1 MHMHGRQVV
10 WTGGRARWR
19 AVVGGW
25 RDGMRPARR
34 PSTDQPST
42 SLPSAEAPRG
52 QHRATPLEPRTTML
66 HAHDSPTRD
75 EAPVP
80 TQSRIPM
87 CDRVPR
93 TTDSPLVRAWEPATG
108 TLRETLCERVSLRT
122 LTLWGFG
129 HVGRSSASQPAIE
142 PSQMVGCACT
152 FTPNMNGAGV
162 AKRSALLSHGQGP
175 LLYRGRSRFT
185 HTIHARMQEAN
196 PQPNATRG
204 GATISPCAREH
215 HQTIAGRR
223 GLGRGAAIIRVA

>member
-1 MHMHGRQVV
+1 MHMHMHGRQVV

-87 CDRVPR
+87 CDRVPPQFSSGPR
-93 TTDSPLVRAWEPATG
+93 LGPATG
-108 TLRETLCERVSLRT
+108 TSVRPSRESQLEDS
-122 LTLWGFG
+122 
-129 HVGRSSASQPAIE
+129 VGVWSRRSSASQPAIE
-142 PSQMVGCACT
+142 PSQMVACLYIH
-152 FTPNMNGAGV
+152 
-162 AKRSALLSHGQGP
+162 AKYEWCGRCEKVSTSPHGQGP
-175 LLYRGRSRFT
+175 LLYRGRSRTQFT
-185 HTIHARMQEAN
+185 HGCRKPTE
-196 PQPNATRG
+196 
-204 GATISPCAREH
+204 REREVVL
-215 HQTIAGRR
+215 QFRLVR
-223 GLGRGAAIIRVA
+223 ESIIRR